1 MEAAANTRIPDF
13 NGDTSLQSFLV
24 RGQLEVFKWLHQVGA
39 NDNTHATNKEFG
51 TTPMLPACE
60 WG

>member
-1 MEAAANTRIPDF
+1 
-13 NGDTSLQSFLV
+13 V
-24 RGQLEVFKWLHQVGA
+24 RGQLEVLKWLHQVGA